1 MRRLLKILVVIL
13 GVYLLVL
20 AGIFLLML
28 QPPLVFARAISKVP
42 ARVVFMLFPFKPL
55 WYVAR
60 AGKLKVGD
68 EAPDFK
74 LKTTD
79 AKEEVLLSS
88 FRGRKPV
95 VLVFGSYT

>member
-1 MRRLLKILVVIL
+1 MRLFLKILVVL
-13 GVYLLVL
+13 VAVYLLLL
-20 AGIFLLML
+20 AGIFFLML

-42 ARVVFMLFPFKPL
+42 ARAVFMLFPFKPL

-60 AGKLKVGD
+60 AGTLKIGD
-68 EAPDFK
+68 EAPDFQ
-74 LKTTD
+74 LHTRDT
-79 AKEEVLLSS
+79 KEAVVLSS

>member
-1 MRRLLKILVVIL
+1 MRRLLKILVVIA
-13 GVYLLVL
+13 GVYLLLL
-20 AGIFLLML
+20 AGIFFLML

-42 ARVVFMLFPFKPL
+42 AAAVFMLFPFKPL
-55 WYVAR
+55 WSVAR
-60 AGKLKVGD
+60 AGNLKLGE

-74 LKTTD
+74 LKTLD